1 LPTETHLKVENLTL
15 GFGNLIALQNVSL
28 ELRRGEILGVIGPN
42 GAGKTTTL
50 NAVTGLIKTELGEVT
65 EGTIE
70 FEGRSLTKKSTEKI
84 AQSGLVQVME
94 GRRLFAH
101 LTVEEN
107 LRVGGRAK
115 REKSSMK
122 EDLGMIYSYFP
133 RLLHLRYATA
143 GYCSGGEQQMISIG
157 RALMSHPKMML
168 LDEPSMGLS
177 PLLVKEIFRI
187 IKAIHEEKGAAI
199 LLVEQNAPQ
208 ALDIADYGYV
218 MENGRIVLDGTQ
230 KDLKENEDVKE
241 FYMGLSEV
249 GKKKSYREVKHYR
262 RRKRWL

>member
-1 LPTETHLKVENLTL
+1 MLILNNVEVMFNRVILVL
-15 GFGNLIALQNVSL
+15 RSVSLHVPPNSIIAL
-28 ELRRGEILGVIGPN
+28 LGAN

-50 NAVTGLIKTELGEVT
+50 NSITGLIKTELGEVT

-70 FEGRSLTKKSTEKI
+70 FEGKNLYKMPTEKI
-84 AQSGLVQVME
+84 AQSGITQVME

-101 LTVEEN
+101 LSVEEN
-107 LRVGGRAK
+107 LRVGARAK
-115 REKSSMK
+115 RGKSSMK
-122 EDLGMIYSYFP
+122 NDLDMIYGYFP
-133 RLLHLRYATA
+133 RLRSLRNDTA

-157 RALMSHPKMML
+157 RALMSEPKIML

-177 PLLVKEIFRI
+177 PLLVQEIFKI
-187 IKAIHEEKGAAI
+187 IKTIHEDKGTSI
-199 LLVEQNAPQ
+199 LLVEQNAPS

-230 KDLKENEDVKE
+230 EVLKDNEDVKE

-249 GKKKSYREVKHYR
+249 GKKKSYRDVKHYR

>member
-1 LPTETHLKVENLTL
+1 MLRLTNVEVMFNKVILVL
-15 GFGNLIALQNVSL
+15 RGVSL
-28 ELRRGEILGVIGPN
+28 HVPPRSIVALLGAN

-50 NAVTGLIKTELGEVT
+50 NSITGLIYTELGEVT

-70 FEGRSLTKKSTEKI
+70 FEGKNLTKMTTDRI
-84 AQSGLVQVME
+84 AQCGIAQVLE
-94 GRRLFAH
+94 GRRLFEQ

-107 LRVGGRAK
+107 LRVGARAK

-122 EDLGMIYSYFP
+122 RDIEMIYGYFP
-133 RLLHLRYATA
+133 KLKNMRNATA
-143 GYCSGGEQQMISIG
+143 GYCSGGEQQMISTG
-157 RALMSHPKMML
+157 RALISNPKIML

-177 PLLVKEIFRI
+177 PILVQEIFRI
-187 IKAIHEEKGAAI
+187 IKSIHEDKGTSI
-199 LLVEQNAPQ
+199 LLVEQNATT
-208 ALDIADYGYV
+208 ALDIANYGYI

-230 KDLKENEDVKE
+230 EELKGNEDVKE

>member
-1 LPTETHLKVENLTL
+1 MLRLNNVEVMFNKVILVL
-15 GFGNLIALQNVSL
+15 RGVSL
-28 ELRRGEILGVIGPN
+28 HVPPNSIVALLGAN

-50 NAVTGLIKTELGEVT
+50 NSITGLIRTELGEVT

-70 FEGRSLTKKSTEKI
+70 FEGKDLTKMSTERI

-107 LRVGGRAK
+107 LRVGARAN
-115 REKSSMK
+115 REKSSIK
-122 EDLGMIYSYFP
+122 EDLDMIYTYFP
-133 RLLHLRYATA
+133 RIQMMRDATA
-143 GYCSGGEQQMISIG
+143 GYCSGGERQMTSIG
-157 RALMSHPKMML
+157 RALMGHPKMML

-187 IKAIHEEKGAAI
+187 INAIHEEKTSAI

-208 ALDIADYGYV
+208 ALDIADHGYV
-218 MENGRIVLDGTQ
+218 MENGRIVLDGIQ
-230 KDLKENEDVKE
+230 KDLKDNEDVKE

>member
-1 LPTETHLKVENLTL
+1 MLRLNNVEVMFNRVILVL
-15 GFGNLIALQNVSL
+15 RGVSL
-28 ELRRGEILGVIGPN
+28 HVPSNSIVALLGAN

-50 NAVTGLIKTELGEVT
+50 NSITGLIRTELGEVT
-65 EGTIE
+65 EGTLE
-70 FEGRSLTKKSTEKI
+70 FEGKDLTKMSTERI

-101 LTVEEN
+101 LTVDEN
-107 LRVGGRAK
+107 LRVGARAN
-115 REKSSMK
+115 REKSSIK
-122 EDLGMIYSYFP
+122 EDLDMIYTYFP
-133 RLLHLRYATA
+133 RIQTMRDATA
-143 GYCSGGEQQMISIG
+143 GYCSGGEQQMTSIG
-157 RALMSHPKMML
+157 RALMGHPKMML

-187 IKAIHEEKGAAI
+187 IKAIHEEKRSAI
-199 LLVEQNAPQ
+199 MLVEQNAPQ